1 MLKKGCVKSEYNS
14 SVYFKVLENNSI
26 IFLEHCADDM
36 LIAAKS
42 MFDIDILK
50 R

>member
-1 MLKKGCVKSEYNS
+1 MLKEGYIKSEYNS
-14 SVYFKVLENNSI
+14 CVYFKVLENNSV

-42 MFDIDILK
+42 MFDIDVLK